1 MIRFFGVVFSRKGK
15 LLCSLFSNFP
25 ISKNSAQSHTSYR
38 TSSLS
43 LSLVQHQNEFPEM
56 KPYQKLLK
64 VEKLWR
70 IFFNLILNF
79 QQSEHFFFLSFAMSF
94 SLSTSF
100 RQINYENGANISQTR
115 QKIQRENRSFFLSS
129 CRGVCA
135 LNLFSIFSYEFRT
148 FVTLNDWFIEWIWS
162 LLWNTARLFLI
173 NSCTHKFKS
182 CEPVCR
188 PDGFILYFHSI
199 RSVHSLLSTL
209 HLLVIVYNVTFVK
222 SNTFVSMIIALTFS
236 CQIIRQKSLTISSVG
251 PCVTI

>member
-1 MIRFFGVVFSRKGK
+1 MLFFLEKESSYAPF
-15 LLCSLFSNFP
+15 FP
-25 ISKNSAQSHTSYR
+25 IFLSQR
-38 TSSLS
+38 TALKATHRTEQALS

-148 FVTLNDWFIEWIWS
+148 FVTLND
-162 LLWNTARLFLI
+162 
-173 NSCTHKFKS
+173 
-182 CEPVCR
+182 
-188 PDGFILYFHSI
+188 
-199 RSVHSLLSTL
+199 
-209 HLLVIVYNVTFVK
+209 
-222 SNTFVSMIIALTFS
+222 
-236 CQIIRQKSLTISSVG
+236 
-251 PCVTI
+251 

>member
-1 MIRFFGVVFSRKGK
+1 MLPFFQFSYPKEQRSKPHIVQNK
-15 LLCSLFSNFP
+15 L
-25 ISKNSAQSHTSYR
+25 
-38 TSSLS
+38 SLS
-43 LSLVQHQNEFPEM
+43 LSCSTSKWISGNETISKTIESRKVVAYFF
-56 KPYQKLLK
+56 QSHIKLLTK
-64 VEKLWR
+64 WA
-70 IFFNLILNF
+70 
-79 QQSEHFFFLSFAMSF
+79 HFFFLSFAMSF